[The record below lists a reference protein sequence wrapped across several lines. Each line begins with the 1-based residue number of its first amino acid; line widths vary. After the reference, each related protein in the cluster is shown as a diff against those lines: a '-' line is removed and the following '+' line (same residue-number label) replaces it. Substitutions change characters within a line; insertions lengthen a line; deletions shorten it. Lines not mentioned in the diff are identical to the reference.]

1 MLVAWTE
8 HWPSTGDDNT
18 DLLRNALLD
27 NIGNLT
33 LLTAK
38 LNPSLS
44 NSGFSIK
51 RPEITK
57 SLLALNAHFQA
68 PAFTGPDALWAETCI
83 QARAQSLFAV
93 ATKIWPYGIPK
104 PLVEAVG
111 QLNRE

>member
-1 MLVAWTE
+1 MLPVAWEE
-8 HWPSTGDDNT
+8 HWPSPGGDDAVMMRNH
-18 DLLRNALLD
+18 LLH

-44 NSGFSIK
+44 NSAFSVK

-68 PAFTGPDALWAETCI
+68 PAFSAPGAVWNEKCI
-83 QARAQSLFAV
+83 QARAQILFAV
-93 ATKIWPYGIPK
+93 ATKIWPYG
-104 PLVEAVG
+104 A
-111 QLNRE
+111 